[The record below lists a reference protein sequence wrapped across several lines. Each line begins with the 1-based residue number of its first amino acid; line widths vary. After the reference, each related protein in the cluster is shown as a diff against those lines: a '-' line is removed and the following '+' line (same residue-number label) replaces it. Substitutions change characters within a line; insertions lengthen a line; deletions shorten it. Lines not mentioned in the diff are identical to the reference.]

1 VAETGDVTPSRLPP
15 DVRGLALER
24 TGAALDALD
33 VRWRVTHTELRVT
46 QTEVEVIEVNHGRVG
61 GCRASCHTL
70 AHRSLAAFGG
80 QRWGAFLILAPD
92 GAPDRR
98 WRIRVRGAVRA
109 PLVDLHQ
116 RWRQFQ
122 AAEEASYFISAAR
135 RYGLPRAEAL
145 VESLLHLG
153 DAFCQD
159 VARRVRQGQVAAL
172 GQALS
177 SRSTTI
183 SIIRATG

>member
-1 VAETGDVTPSRLPP
+1 MGCVSHSCAR
-15 DVRGLALER
+15 RR
-24 TGAALDALD
+24 T
-33 VRWRVTHTELRVT
+33 R
-46 QTEVEVIEVNHGRVG
+46 
-61 GCRASCHTL
+61 STL
-70 AHRSLAAFGG
+70 AHSG
-80 QRWGAFLILAPD
+80 PC
-92 GAPDRR
+92 
-98 WRIRVRGAVRA
+98 AVRA

-116 RWRQFQ
+116 PWRQFQ